1 MNRKLEEVYTTLC
14 ELLLYV
20 SLLCVIIATVF
31 IVMIFVNIKEINTKL
46 DSKEQIDYNTKLIKV
61 NDVLYDEDDYN
72 QMDWRSYTPVSDSIE

>member
-20 SLLCVIIATVF
+20 SLLCVITATLF
-31 IVMIFVNIKEINTKL
+31 IVIIFVNIKEINTKL
-46 DSKEQIDYNTKLIKV
+46 DSKEQIDCNTKLIKV